1 MSNTGNFYEPEV
13 YDARAQGVPGDIEF
27 FLGLAKDAD
36 AAGHPVLEL
45 TTGIGR
51 VATRSRA
58 PTFESSVLGRLLRG
72 PVWVRRW
79 CS

>member
-1 MSNTGNFYEPEV
+1 MSNSANFYEPEV
-13 YDARAQGVPGDIEF
+13 YDAREQGVPGDIEF
-27 FLGLAKDAD
+27 FLGLAKEAD

-45 TTGIGR
+45 ATGTGR
-51 VATRSRA
+51 VAIPIAHAGIR
-58 PTFESSVLGRLLRG
+58 VVGLGTTASG